1 MPSSI
6 PKSLIVKN
14 TMKFTQLLPVIA
26 LAFVAGLSSCETVID
41 VDIDPADAQVVIE
54 AELTQGPGPHLV
66 YLRKSVAID
75 QSSVY
80 PNVEG
85 ATVILRDDL
94 GTVDTLAEFAP
105 GGYATSHLI
114 GTPGRTYTLSV
125 STEGRTFTAESTMPA
140 PVPMDSLYNQ
150 TVNFFDGLRYPV
162 FALITDPAGT
172 ANQYRYITWVNG
184 IRRAGS
190 VVTEDDT
197 FDGQSTRIFIQGPGA
212 QIEVGDTVRV
222 QMQAIDPAVYEYF
235 ASLSSTG
242 DGPGASSAPANPYT
256 NLQGGAIGFFS
267 AHAVDERTFVVR

>member
-1 MPSSI
+1 
-6 PKSLIVKN
+6 
-14 TMKFTQLLPVIA
+14 MKFTQLLPLLA
-26 LAFVAGLSSCETVID
+26 LSLMVGLSSCETVIN

-75 QSSVY
+75 QSNTY
-80 PNVEG
+80 PNVSG

-94 GTVDTLAEFAP
+94 GVVDTLVEFVP
-105 GGYATSHLI
+105 GGYATGHLI

-125 STEGRTFTAESTMPA
+125 STEGQTYTAASTMPT
-140 PVPMDSLYNQ
+140 PVPIDSLYNQ
-150 TVNFFDGLRYPV
+150 TVNFFDGIRYPV
-162 FALITDPAGT
+162 FALITDPAT
-172 ANQYRYITWVNG
+172 TTTNQYRYVTWVNG
-184 IRRAGS
+184 VRRAGS
-190 VVTEDDT
+190 IVDEDVTYN
-197 FDGQSTRIFIQGPGA
+197 GQSTRVFIQGPGA

-242 DGPGASSAPANPYT
+242 NGPGASSAPANPYT
-256 NLQGGAIGFFS
+256 NILGGALGFFS